1 MATVNAQQS
10 VDTKQL
16 KGLEFIKDGTG
27 GASNE
32 TPSSI
37 DYTFGDTKVGLTG
50 DFQTGAGGVTGGK
63 IQKIDLGKEVIFV
76 EIVDVDYNIE
86 DLWQDAQDGVL
97 DQAPAAIFDEDDILN
112 GSDEDDV
119 LFAWAGNDTIFGN
132 KGNDE
137 LNGGEGD
144 DALTGG
150 KGSDEQT
157 GGAGADTF
165 FFLKTGDSKPG
176 AARRDT
182 ILDFDGDEG
191 DIIDLSAID
200 AKKGKG
206 NQDFTFIKKQGFS
219 GDKGDLRFKVKN
231 GDAVLEGDTDGDG
244 RADFAV
250 LVAGVTKLSGGD
262 FEL

>member
-1 MATVNAQQS
+1 MATVNAQSS
-10 VDTKQL
+10 VDTQQL

-32 TPSSI
+32 TPASI
-37 DYTFGDTKVGLTG
+37 DYAFGDTKVGLTG
-50 DFQTGAGGVTGGK
+50 DFQTGAGGVTGGQIK
-63 IQKIDLGKEVIFV
+63 AIEVSKLDPSFQIIDV
-76 EIVDVDYNIE
+76 EYNIE
-86 DLWQDAQDGVL
+86 DLWEDAQDGVL
-97 DQAPAAIFDEDDILN
+97 DQAPPAIFDEDDILN

-150 KGSDEQT
+150 KGADEQT
-157 GGAGADTF
+157 GGAGADIF
-165 FFLKTGDSKPG
+165 FFLKTSDSKPG
-176 AARRDT
+176 VAKRDT
-182 ILDFDGDEG
+182 ILDFNGDEG

-219 GDKGDLRFKVKN
+219 GDKGELRFKVKN
-231 GDAVLEGDTDGDG
+231 GDAVLEGDTNGDG
-244 RADFAV
+244 RADFAL
-250 LVAGVTKLSGGD
+250 LVAGVTKLTGSD